1 MTDYSEYSESS
12 DSEMIVAKTSDRT
25 TKNRAEL
32 ISLSLGSLMQECF
45 IVSGNASHKPYRQ
58 IASPVGCNVVA
69 EELPEVINNQTPQC
83 LVVEMLIN
91 I

>member
-1 MTDYSEYSESS
+1 
-12 DSEMIVAKTSDRT
+12 MIVAKTADRA

-45 IVSGNASHKPYRQ
+45 IVSGDASHKPYRQ
-58 IASPVGCNVVA
+58 IASPVGCNVMT
-69 EELPEVINNQTPQC
+69 EELPEVINNKTPQC
-83 LVVEMLIN
+83 FVVEMLTN